1 MEVGNMISDETKRK
15 LRELGLDEMNDIL
28 KIQESDPALYT
39 SMPFDERLNL
49 AIDSLYQYKNNN
61 CAKHLIKQLHL
72 RFIDADI
79 NTIYYAQRG
88 LDKNK
93 IIELS
98 TCQYMRNNASLVLH
112 GFTGSGKTFLACAL
126 GKAAC
131 RQLYRV
137 RYIRI
142 PELLDLRDQAV
153 AEGRGISKLVTK
165 FSNYHLLILDEWL
178 MNQLSDEDVRF
189 IFELT
194 EKRYDCYSTIFCTQY
209 KISDWHTRLG
219 GGTLADAILDRIVHN
234 SIRIETRSINM
245 REHFSANLSEDV

>member
-1 MEVGNMISDETKRK
+1 MISDETRRK
-15 LRELGLDEMNDIL
+15 LRELGLDELIDIL
-28 KIQESDPALYT
+28 TVQDNDQALYT
-39 SMPFDERLNL
+39 SMTFDERINL

-61 CAKHLIKQLHL
+61 RSKRLIKQA
-72 RFIDADI
+72 RFRFTDADV
-79 NTIYYAQRG
+79 NTIYYADRG
-88 LDKNK
+88 LDKNQ

-98 TCQYMRNNASLVLH
+98 SCQYLRNNASLILN

-142 PELLDLRDQAV
+142 PELLELRDEAV
-153 AEGRGISKLVTK
+153 FAGKGISKLVTK

-178 MNQLSDEDVRF
+178 MHELSDEDIRF

-194 EKRYDCYSTIFCTQY
+194 EKRYDCHSTIFCTQY

-219 GGTLADAILDRIVHN
+219 GGTLADAVLDRIVHN
-234 SIRIETRSINM
+234 SIRIDTGMMNM
-245 REHFSANLSEDV
+245 REHFSGN

>member
-1 MEVGNMISDETKRK
+1 MISDETKRK

-28 KIQESDPALYT
+28 KIQDSDTALYT
-39 SMPFDERLNL
+39 SMSFDERLNL

-61 CAKHLIKQLHL
+61 RSKRLVKQAYL
-72 RFIDADI
+72 RFTEADV

-88 LDKNK
+88 LDKNQ

-98 TCQYMRNNASLVLH
+98 TCQYMRNNTSLVLH

-194 EKRYDCYSTIFCTQY
+194 EKRYDCHSTIFCTQY

-234 SIRIETRSINM
+234 SIRIETGNINM
-245 REHFSANLSEDV
+245 REHFSTNISENV